1 MNYSSGFEFWLDLVE
16 QFGKKDA
23 VKVANNY
30 LECPIHPGDEEEI
43 AFRRELRSGMEGG
56 TV

>member
-30 LECPIHPGDEEEI
+30 LECPVHPGDEEEI

-56 TV
+56 AV